1 VEKVL
6 IFDTTL
12 RDGEQSPGASM
23 SVREKAELA
32 VQLERLGVDVIEAG
46 FPVSSPAQMEGVEA
60 VAASLTHAAV
70 AALARAVKGDL
81 DAAAKSLKQ
90 AKRGRIHTFIATSE
104 IHMQHKLGKTPAQV
118 LQMAVDSVRYAK
130 DFAAEVEFSA
140 EDASRSDHQF
150 LAEITAAVIEAG
162 AAIVNLPDTTGYAL
176 PNEYAEMFLD
186 VRRLANVPPGV
197 ILSTHCHNDLGMA
210 LANSLAAVRA
220 GARQIEVT
228 INGIGERAGNAAL
241 EEAVMAL
248 ITRRGS
254 LMLDTGIQTKEI
266 FRTSKLLSSITGQP
280 ISANKPIVGKNVFAH
295 ESGIHQDGV
304 LKHRGTY
311 EIMTPE
317 SIGRATGEIV
327 LGRHSGKHGFAKK
340 LSDLGYAPD
349 ADILEQ
355 AWRQFCALADKKKEV
370 FDEDIAALFEDAMYA
385 NVPETYHV
393 EYVNFT
399 GGNTS
404 IPTATV
410 VMICAGE
417 RFQEAATGD
426 GPVDAI
432 YSAINRVIRIPDIKL
447 EHYNLAAV
455 TEGKDAQGEVSVRV
469 SSGGK
474 QYSGRA
480 TDTDIVLASC
490 RAYVNALNRM
500 QGAKKTE

>member
-1 VEKVL
+1 MDRVMF
-6 IFDTTL
+6 FDTTL

-32 VQLERLGVDVIEAG
+32 IQLERLGVDVIEAG
-46 FPVSSPAQMEGVEA
+46 FPVSSPAQMEGVET
-60 VAASLTHAAV
+60 VAASLTHVTV

-81 DAAAKSLKQ
+81 DAAAKSIRQ

-104 IHMQHKLGKTPAQV
+104 IHMRHKLGKTPAQV
-118 LQMAVDSVRYAK
+118 LQMAVESVRYAK

-140 EDASRSDHQF
+140 EDASRSDIQF
-150 LAEITAAVIEAG
+150 LAEITAAVIDAG
-162 AAIVNLPDTTGYAL
+162 ASIVNLPDTTGYAL
-176 PNEYAEMFLD
+176 PTEYAQMFLE
-186 VRRLANVPPGV
+186 VQRLAKIPPGV

-210 LANSLAAVRA
+210 LANSLAAVQA
-220 GARQIEVT
+220 GARQMEVT
-228 INGIGERAGNAAL
+228 VNGIGERAGNAAL

-248 ITRRGS
+248 ITRRES
-254 LMLDTGIQTKEI
+254 LGLDTGIQTKEI
-266 FRTSKLLSSITGQP
+266 FRTSKLLSSIIGLP
-280 ISANKPIVGKNVFAH
+280 IPANKAIVGKNVFAH

-317 SIGRATGEIV
+317 TIGRATGEIV

-340 LSDLGYAPD
+340 LADLGYAPD
-349 ADILEQ
+349 AEVLEQ
-355 AWRQFCALADKKKEV
+355 AWQRFSALADKKKEV
-370 FDEDIAALFEDAMYA
+370 FDEDIVALFEDAVGA
-385 NVPETYHV
+385 SLPETWHV

-410 VMICAGE
+410 VMISGGK

-432 YSAINRVIRIPDIKL
+432 YSAINRVVKIPDIKL
-447 EHYNLAAV
+447 EHYNLDAV
-455 TEGKDAQGEVSVRV
+455 TGGKDALGEVSVRV
-469 SSGGK
+469 SGGGK
-474 QYSGRA
+474 QFSGRA
-480 TDTDIVLASC
+480 SDTDIVLASC
-490 RAYVNALNRM
+490 RAYVHALNRLCA
-500 QGAKKTE
+500 AKKAE